1 MTEGGG
7 AGSPPEGGGAGV
19 SRSMPIIAHLS
30 SDSVLTRT
38 SMLRGDS
45 EDSEDEAPPRT
56 KASKPSGAAKYRT
69 KFNPLWR
76 REFTF
81 IAAVPGDKYRL
92 VQQLASVV
100 SILPLLKSFL

>member
-1 MTEGGG
+1 
-7 AGSPPEGGGAGV
+7 
-19 SRSMPIIAHLS
+19 
-30 SDSVLTRT
+30 
-38 SMLRGDS
+38 MLRGDS

-76 REFTF
+76 ITF

-92 VQQLASVV
+92 VQQLAGVV